1 MQGYDLTKD
10 SHILHTPIAIL
21 LVQCTLKY
29 HFWSLVF
36 NPDLFK
42 QPFYIYIFKKKKKKQ
57 VNPDPTKTNNKIK

>member
-42 QPFYIYIFKKKKKKQ
+42 HPFYIYIVKKKKKKR
-57 VNPDPTKTNNKIK
+57 